1 MTANNSWGCDLKQ
14 VVGRIDPRTGV
25 ATDSIDPAK
34 RIRCETL
41 ESMRG
46 LAATKAFVDCP
57 IHLTPAEAQAIL
69 ELAEDRAALLAD
81 WASALQLGARYA
93 RITQRLVLH
102 AGYPSYAAWLEVHR
116 VRRLEALLEALQRA
130 TGRPAN

>member
-81 WASALQLGARYA
+81 WASALAASAPLATLSPVDVSGSWG
-93 RITQRLVLH
+93 RLAPTLTGDWQALSSPRPQISAPFAFIH
-102 AGYPSYAAWLEVHR
+102 A
-116 VRRLEALLEALQRA
+116 
-130 TGRPAN
+130 